1 MIVSITLFPLHISC
15 SVVSCYVSSR
25 GGGNTSDS
33 SVKTERVQEQ
43 KEKMQVELQA
53 LWTEQCDQ
61 LRKKKEQ
68 CATEVREIQV
78 YFLLAL
84 QFPSALQSV
93 SVFFSPLFSVL
104 RPTK

>member
-1 MIVSITLFPLHISC
+1 MLYH
-15 SVVSCYVSSR
+15 VSSR

-61 LRKKKEQ
+61 LRKRKEQ
-68 CATEVREIQV
+68 CATEVSKMQAYV
-78 YFLLAL
+78 LKLHQPVKNF
-84 QFPSALQSV
+84 V
-93 SVFFSPLFSVL
+93 SHF
-104 RPTK
+104 K